1 MRDVMHSLLLM
12 DFCRVLFFTILF
24 TQNRGA
30 LIITHAQCTEQ
41 NIVSHT
47 TGLTSTVP
55 NYVDTAERVS
65 SLLFSS

>member
-1 MRDVMHSLLLM
+1 MRDVMYSPADGSLL
-12 DFCRVLFFTILF
+12 FFF

-30 LIITHAQCTEQ
+30 LIIMHAQCTEQ

-47 TGLTSTVP
+47 TGLISTVP
-55 NYVDTAERVS
+55 NCVDTAERVS